1 VAFLFYV
8 CLNKIMK
15 QALYILFISSCLAII
30 SCKKEKKNE
39 QIFEKFTLDK
49 NLPQNDTIKL
59 LSKYPELKLYKK
71 EKLESKTRTAY
82 IVQIAGILPMDNYKC
97 SSALKNDTLEI
108 LLNNNNGFFGNG
120 VLVKVFEDKF
130 LIQDIDPKT
139 LHGEIKFMKTGPV
152 YQKLIL
158 NKNNFQKNDTVYGF
172 INYNTKVEN
181 FTKDFR
187 GYFKAVVK

>member
-1 VAFLFYV
+1 
-8 CLNKIMK
+8 MK
-15 QALYILFISSCLAII
+15 QTLYFSFIFYLLIV
-30 SCKKEKKNE
+30 SCKKEDKIS
-39 QIFEKFTLDK
+39 QTFEKFSIDE

-59 LSKYPELKLYKK
+59 FSKYPELKLYKK

-82 IVQIAGILPMDNYKC
+82 IIETTALFQTDKYKC
-97 SSALKNDTLEI
+97 KAVLKNDTLEI
-108 LLNNNNGFFGNG
+108 SLNNNNGFFGNG
-120 VLVKVFEDKF
+120 VLVKVFDDNF

-139 LHGEIKFMKTGPV
+139 LHSEMKFIETGPV

-158 NKNNFQKNDTVYGF
+158 NKANFQKNDTIYGF
-172 INYNTKVEN
+172 INYNTKVEK

>member
-1 VAFLFYV
+1 
-8 CLNKIMK
+8 MK

-82 IVQIAGILPMDNYKC
+82 IVQIAGFLPMDNYKC

-108 LLNNNNGFFGNG
+108 SLNNNNGFFGNG
-120 VLVKVFEDKF
+120 VLIKVFDDNF
-130 LIQDIDPKT
+130 LIKDIDPKT
-139 LHGEIKFMKTGPV
+139 LHGEIKFMKTRPV
-152 YQKLIL
+152 YEKLVL
-158 NKNNFQKNDTVYGF
+158 NKAHFQKNDTVYGF